1 MFQVHI
7 ASAHGSGLNSLYC
20 CGSCCGV
27 HNFKRGTH
35 LGRFVQVIPDQ
46 DDSRSMLFLHQCFRD
61 IKECLEEIKMS
72 EAKTLSVEDGVHLN
86 VLIGKFSNPW
96 PIMPL
101 NLFNLNLRTAASLA
115 GLALTYMLVLLKFRF
130 GDTAKNDQVNLMSN
144 STVQYLINAL
154 KNNNV
159 SVVEL

>member
-1 MFQVHI
+1 
-7 ASAHGSGLNSLYC
+7 
-20 CGSCCGV
+20 
-27 HNFKRGTH
+27 
-35 LGRFVQVIPDQ
+35 
-46 DDSRSMLFLHQCFRD
+46 
-61 IKECLEEIKMS
+61 MS